1 MLGIINRKG
10 SISAITKL
18 TVTAGLNWITQMSQ
32 NKVMI
37 IIKAIPAENA
47 GIIWYE
53 IDLTSG
59 ESGSG
64 FYGFQCIVSS
74 CHLLVKKPMSDF
86 SMNLGC
92 KSRIAYT
99 V

>member
-1 MLGIINRKG
+1 MGYNLWRDFQPIPIMFGIINRKG
-10 SISAITKL
+10 RISAITKL

-53 IDLTSG
+53 IDFMSG

-64 FYGFQCIVSS
+64 FYGFQ
-74 CHLLVKKPMSDF
+74 
-86 SMNLGC
+86 
-92 KSRIAYT
+92 
-99 V
+99 